1 MSIQVIKVSKISINN
16 SYGSGDPHFD
26 FSATINGKRL
36 LKEQIPVG
44 SLVQGKCFDGT
55 EIVLL
60 ATKFVDESTKNDPT
74 KALWRGKAIQMPLS
88 LATYFQSNRMVEAQ
102 EKRAK
107 SDWSTVKGQG
117 YAPTKDAPVE
127 TVTVGDGIPMET
139 TSVSDMF

>member
-74 KALWRGKAIQMPLS
+74 KALWRGKAINMPLP
-88 LATYFQSNRMVEAQ
+88 LATYFQTNRTVEAN
-102 EKRAK
+102 EKQAK
-107 SDWSTVKGQG
+107 SAYTDVKGKG
-117 YAPTKDAPVE
+117 YVSTPEKPEV
-127 TVTVGDGIPMET
+127 VTVGDGIPVET
-139 TSVSDMF
+139 VSVSEMF